1 MTQDEFDRLVKELD
15 TLSKDIMKGKRPE
28 YTNENEDVLHNFK
41 STADRLN
48 ISSLKVWSIFFD
60 KQLQSIFAHVN
71 NANLKK
77 SESIES
83 RFADVINYSYLG
95 LSLFRERNDNKKNS

>member
-1 MTQDEFDRLVKELD
+1 MTQNEFDKLTKELD
-15 TLSKDIMKGKRPE
+15 TLSKDIMKDKRPE
-28 YTNENEDVLHNFK
+28 YTNENEDILYNFK

-48 ISSLKVWSIFFD
+48 ISALKCWSIFYD
-60 KQLQSIFAHVN
+60 KQLQSIFSHVN